1 MAAVLGV
8 ANVESI
14 VSFASRYPV
23 FPCGPDKRPLVKTGF
38 HAATQDEKQIRNWWR
53 QWPDALV
60 GVPTG
65 QGTQLV
71 VIDYDPDKATQA
83 THSWISDHTD
93 LLCSTRTHKTG
104 RGGLHYLFKSADRYQ
119 TGVDLVLDGSPR
131 KGIDLRANGGYVIW
145 WPFHTGEK
153 PSDQPAPVPAD
164 LIDERRFSEKRD
176 MGPLPTACPSEWRS
190 ERARVE
196 SALRFLAPDGYEHW
210 IRVGMALHHAS
221 GGSDEGFALWHEWSA
236 RGESYDGIE
245 DCRYHWSS
253 FGGYS
258 GRALGLGTIYAA
270 AKAAGFNMAPER
282 QELPPIEAYEDDF
295 ARIGHTSDAE
305 IEAPTPAEITAT
317 RYTWRDP
324 SSIPPRPWIYGFHY
338 MRGMVSSTAGAGG
351 AGKSTL
357 VIAELLSMVTGKDL
371 LRGGAALVV
380 GPQRVWYHN
389 GEDPLDELDRRISA
403 ACLHYGLK
411 ESDLGGRLHVTSGRT
426 TSVIVA
432 SDVQKTTVIH
442 TPVRDALIAEMRAR
456 KVDVLSVDPFISTH
470 NVGENDN
477 TAMEQVMRVWRD
489 IAEQTRAAVDLTHHF
504 RKATGGEVSADE
516 LRGASAITG
525 ACRSVRVVAAMS
537 QDEAAKAAIDPD
549 ERLRYLW
556 CANPKGN
563 MTIASTRKHWRFLES
578 VCLDNA
584 SAPYPADQIGVA
596 REWHYPEVRASDL
609 NPVDIVA
616 IKHAL
621 RMADPVTR
629 CRVAP
634 QSKHW
639 AGFLVAEVLEL
650 DMSAPSTRNQVS
662 SAIAALNRMGAI
674 QQGEARD
681 NIKRRTVPIWEPGE
695 EQ

>member
-1 MAAVLGV
+1 MTAVLGV
-8 ANVESI
+8 ADVERI
-14 VSFASRYPV
+14 VAFAKRYPV
-23 FPCGPDKRPLVKTGF
+23 FPCGGDKRPLVKSGF
-38 HAATQDEKQIRNWWR
+38 HAATQDEKQIRAWWR

-71 VIDYDPDKATQA
+71 VVDYDPDKATQA
-83 THSWISDHTD
+83 THAWIADHTD
-93 LLCSTRTHKTG
+93 LLCSTRSHKTG
-104 RGGLHYLFKSADRYQ
+104 RGGIHYLFKSIDRYQ

-153 PSDQPAPVPAD
+153 TQDTVAPVPAD
-164 LIDERRFSEKRD
+164 LIDERRFQDRRD
-176 MGPLPTACPSEWRS
+176 LAPLPSAYPATWRT
-190 ERARVE
+190 ERDRVE
-196 SALRFLAPDGYEHW
+196 AALRHLAPDGYEHW
-210 IRVGMALHHAS
+210 IRVGMALYHAS
-221 GGSDEGFALWHEWSA
+221 GGNDEGFALWHEWSA

-245 DCRYHWSS
+245 DCRYHWTS
-253 FGGYS
+253 FGNYN
-258 GRALGLGTIYAA
+258 GRAVGLGTIYAA
-270 AKAAGFNMAPER
+270 AKAAGFNVGPDR
-282 QELPPIEAYEDDF
+282 PELPPIEAYADDF
-295 ARIGHTSDAE
+295 PGPRDPVEEVRAAE
-305 IEAPTPAEITAT
+305 SAESISATP
-317 RYTWRDP
+317 YTWREP
-324 SSIPPRPWIYGFHY
+324 ASIPPRPWIYGFHY

-357 VIAELLSMVTGKDL
+357 VIAELLSAVTGRDL
-371 LRGGAALVV
+371 LRGGAALIV

-389 GEDPLDELDRRISA
+389 GEDPKDELDRRITA
-403 ACLHYGLK
+403 ACLFYGLK
-411 ESDLGGRLHVTSGRT
+411 PDDLGDRLHVTSGRDI
-426 TSVIVA
+426 SVIVA
-432 SDVQKTTVIH
+432 SEIQKTTLIH
-442 TPVRDALIAEMRAR
+442 LPVRDALITEMLAR
-456 KVDVLSVDPFISTH
+456 RIDVLSVDPFISTH

-489 IAEQTRAAVDLTHHF
+489 VAERTHAAVDLTHHF

-537 QDEAAKAAIDPD
+537 QDEATKAAVDPD

-578 VCLDNA
+578 VDLGNA
-584 SAPYPADQIGVA
+584 RDPYPADKIGVA
-596 REWHYPEVRASDL
+596 REWHYPEIRASDL
-609 NPVDIVA
+609 NATDIVA

-621 RMADPVTR
+621 RMSDPVTR

-650 DMSAPSTRNQVS
+650 DMTAPSSRNQVT
-662 SAIAALNRMGAI
+662 SAIAALHRMGAI
-674 QQGEARD
+674 RQAEARD
-681 NIKRRTVPIWEPGE
+681 NVKRRTVSVWEPGE
-695 EQ
+695 DQ